1 MVSLTVLILTHN
13 ESLHIERCIDSFA
26 GLTDKFFIVDSFST
40 DNTRERAEAKGAKV
54 VTNPWVSY
62 AFQFNYAIENN
73 PYQTKWVMRMDAD
86 EYITPEL
93 KEELQTLLSGD
104 IQIGRASSRERGVG

>member
-73 PYQTKWVMRMDAD
+73 PYQTKWVMRM
-86 EYITPEL
+86 E
-93 KEELQTLLSGD
+93 
-104 IQIGRASSRERGVG
+104 IGRETCRAVMIIIMFMINIFME